1 MFPRT
6 AIAIVILL
14 IAAIAA
20 IIVRGSFVADRGE
33 CVRNVAIPYQ
43 QLMDRMR
50 RLSDEGRTAE
60 LRQLVVQAQ
69 EHREDV
75 ADVCWAPHK
84 DIYAI
89 EVHKW
94 VQ

>member
-1 MFPRT
+1 MFPRA
-6 AIAIVILL
+6 AIAIVVLL
-14 IAAIAA
+14 ITGIAAIM
-20 IIVRGSFVADRGE
+20 VRGSFVADRGE

-60 LRQLVVQAQ
+60 LRQLIIQAQ
-69 EHREDV
+69 EHTKDV
-75 ADVCWAPHK
+75 ADVCWEPHK
-84 DIYAI
+84 EVYAI

-94 VQ
+94 IK